1 MNQQQYPMEGIAEHL
16 ANQGRYGDS
25 MLMHVNPAEVEGIA
39 SLIPGGQ
46 LPRNPMTGQPEAFIG
61 MILSMIAKPLLTKG
75 VAALGAKA
83 GAGALGSALTG
94 LAGSSAAMTGIT
106 SGLIE
111 TARTGDI
118 KKGFTSGLMGAGIGK
133 ALGAATGAVDEGV
146 KGATETLGTAKDSLT
161 DVTKNIKELSNL
173 EKIQGLTDSQQLG
186 LDQLRADEIA
196 LKGGSIGGDFGP
208 SFSAEGAIPR
218 AETALQDARIQAGS
232 GMEGY
237 KSLGDVFQKDGFKA
251 ATSAITKPEA
261 FLPLALGASQ
271 RAELDYQDAMDAEGR
286 RMEEEKAAEEQ
297 YSRDLMERSFGQ
309 IREDYPEMDN
319 KYNPYAY
326 GQGGIISIDPTQYA
340 QTLQGLSD
348 VAGPIDMNAGGVVN
362 MREGGP
368 ASMIYNTSPSGAG
381 KGGVGG
387 AGSPTGS
394 SMARNRQAKIRGTD
408 LVAPEEGYR
417 PGFDPEH
424 RFFQNIEKVED
435 STADS
440 NASKDAVVSD
450 QVSQFADDPYI
461 NAIVGEALGGLNPRF
476 LGMEGLDP
484 SEFMDLQKSADGLGK
499 KGLMA
504 RKKLRNLKEKQ
515 SETIEKANE
524 FESEMAGITAIT
536 EPSAPKGKVAGI
548 PESAMNSPYL
558 SGFGLNIPEDIAMP
572 VGVKGNNPPS
582 RLPQKTLEGM
592 INRPSPVRV
601 PSPEPVMPP
610 VSKPP
615 MVTNPRFNPKDI
627 PDFSNFRPKFRGSM
641 GMEEGGITEIS
652 AQEQMMDQPS
662 ADDAQF
668 GQLIEQTALA
678 LLGQVS
684 QEEAEIIINRFID
697 EFGQEAFQM
706 LREQVLQGVVPD
718 AQTQGLVEGEGGGMD
733 DEVQGMIGDQQR
745 VAVSPGEFIVPAD
758 VVSGLGDG
766 DTGAGADE
774 LDAMMDRVRV
784 ERTGT
789 QQQPPRLSAGGLLPA

>member
-83 GAGALGSALTG
+83 GAGALGTALTG

-133 ALGAATGAVDEGV
+133 ALGAATDAVD
-146 KGATETLGTAKDSLT
+146 KGIGTATENIEGLTTDLAGAEKAIGSLESLKQAGTNLT
-161 DVTKNIKELSNL
+161 DAQQLALSQQEAIKEGITGGNIMGPPTVS
-173 EKIQGLTDSQQLG
+173 GDLG
-186 LDQLRADEIA
+186 YDP
-196 LKGGSIGGDFGP
+196 GSMFK
-208 SFSAEGAIPR
+208 AEN
-218 AETALQDARIQAGS
+218 ALQKARIAAGS
-232 GMEGY
+232 GTEGY
-237 KSLGDVFQKDGFKA
+237 KSLGDVFDPKGFKA
-251 ATSAITKPEA
+251 GVSEITKPEA

-319 KYNPYAY
+319 QYNPYAY
-326 GQGGIISIDPTQYA
+326 AQGGIVSIDPTQYA

-362 MREGGP
+362 MVEGGP

-394 SMARNRQAKIRGTD
+394 SMARNRQAKIRGTT

-417 PGFDPEH
+417 PGFDAEH
-424 RFFQNIEKVED
+424 RFFQNIAKKDDPTEGKPSIPTPVVPPEVDLPYFPED
-435 STADS
+435 GVPKFAA
-440 NASKDAVVSD
+440 NPYMNAVVG
-450 QVSQFADDPYI
+450 
-461 NAIVGEALGGLNPRF
+461 NAMSGLSPQF

-499 KGLMA
+499 KGVMA
-504 RKKLRNLKEKQ
+504 RKKLRNLQEKQ

-536 EPSAPKGKVAGI
+536 EPSAPKGKVAEM
-548 PESAMNSPYL
+548 PESAMDSPYL
-558 SGFGLNIPEDIAMP
+558 SDF
-572 VGVKGNNPPS
+572 
-582 RLPQKTLEGM
+582 
-592 INRPSPVRV
+592 
-601 PSPEPVMPP
+601 
-610 VSKPP
+610 
-615 MVTNPRFNPKDI
+615 NPRTI
-627 PDFSNFRPKFRGSM
+627 ADFSNFRPKFGGSM
-641 GMEEGGITEIS
+641 GMQEGGVAELAT
-652 AQEQMMDQPS
+652 QEQMMDQPS

-678 LLGQVS
+678 LLGQVP

>member
-133 ALGAATGAVDEGV
+133 ALGAATDAVD
-146 KGATETLGTAKDSLT
+146 KGIGTATENIEGLTTDLAGAEKAIGSLESLKEAGTNLTDNQLTALAQQEGIRDSLT
-161 DVTKNIKELSNL
+161 
-173 EKIQGLTDSQQLG
+173 
-186 LDQLRADEIA
+186 
-196 LKGGSIGGDFGP
+196 KGYSVGGDYGP
-208 SFSAEGAIPR
+208 SFSSGVGKITDAEGA
-218 AETALQDARIQAGS
+218 LQQARIAAGS
-232 GMEGY
+232 GTEGY
-237 KSLGDVFQKDGFKA
+237 KSLGDVFDPKGFKA
-251 ATSAITKPEA
+251 GVSEITKPEA

-394 SMARNRQAKIRGTD
+394 SMARNRQAKIRGTT

-417 PGFDPEH
+417 PGFDAEH

-461 NAIVGEALGGLNPRF
+461 NAIVGNAMSGLSPQF

-484 SEFMDLQKSADGLGK
+484 SEFMDLQKSADGLGR
-499 KGLMA
+499 KGVMA
-504 RKKLRNLKEKQ
+504 RKKLRNLQEKQ

-536 EPSAPKGKVAGI
+536 EPSASKGKVAEM
-548 PESAMNSPYL
+548 PESAMDSPYL
-558 SGFGLNIPEDIAMP
+558 SDF
-572 VGVKGNNPPS
+572 
-582 RLPQKTLEGM
+582 
-592 INRPSPVRV
+592 
-601 PSPEPVMPP
+601 
-610 VSKPP
+610 
-615 MVTNPRFNPKDI
+615 NPRTI
-627 PDFSNFRPKFRGSM
+627 ADFSNFRPKFGGSM
-641 GMEEGGITEIS
+641 GMQEGGVAELAT
-652 AQEQMMDQPS
+652 QEQMMDQPS

-678 LLGQVS
+678 LLGQVP

>member
-1 MNQQQYPMEGIAEHL
+1 
-16 ANQGRYGDS
+16 
-25 MLMHVNPAEVEGIA
+25 
-39 SLIPGGQ
+39 
-46 LPRNPMTGQPEAFIG
+46 
-61 MILSMIAKPLLTKG
+61 
-75 VAALGAKA
+75 
-83 GAGALGSALTG
+83 
-94 LAGSSAAMTGIT
+94 
-106 SGLIE
+106 
-111 TARTGDI
+111 
-118 KKGFTSGLMGAGIGK
+118 
-133 ALGAATGAVDEGV
+133 
-146 KGATETLGTAKDSLT
+146 
-161 DVTKNIKELSNL
+161 
-173 EKIQGLTDSQQLG
+173 
-186 LDQLRADEIA
+186 
-196 LKGGSIGGDFGP
+196 
-208 SFSAEGAIPR
+208 
-218 AETALQDARIQAGS
+218 
-232 GMEGY
+232 
-237 KSLGDVFQKDGFKA
+237 
-251 ATSAITKPEA
+251 
-261 FLPLALGASQ
+261 
-271 RAELDYQDAMDAEGR
+271 
-286 RMEEEKAAEEQ
+286 
-297 YSRDLMERSFGQ
+297 
-309 IREDYPEMDN
+309 MDN

-394 SMARNRQAKIRGTD
+394 SLARNRQAKIRGTD

-417 PGFDPEH
+417 PGFDAEH

-484 SEFMDLQKSADGLGK
+484 SEFMDLQKSADGLGR
-499 KGLMA
+499 KGIMA
-504 RKKLRNLKEKQ
+504 RKKLRNLQEKQ
-515 SETIEKANE
+515 SEEIEKANE

-536 EPSAPKGKVAGI
+536 ESSAPKGKVAGM
-548 PESAMNSPYL
+548 PESAMDSPYL
-558 SGFGLNIPEDIAMP
+558 SDF
-572 VGVKGNNPPS
+572 
-582 RLPQKTLEGM
+582 
-592 INRPSPVRV
+592 
-601 PSPEPVMPP
+601 
-610 VSKPP
+610 
-615 MVTNPRFNPKDI
+615 NPRTI
-627 PDFSNFRPKFRGSM
+627 ADFSNFRPKFRGSM
-641 GMEEGGITEIS
+641 GMQEGGVAELPD
-652 AQEQMMDQPS
+652 QEQMMNQPS

-678 LLGQVS
+678 LLGQVP

-706 LREQVLQGVVPD
+706 LREQVLQGVVPN
-718 AQTQGLVEGEGGGMD
+718 AQTQGLIEGEGGGMD

-774 LDAMMDRVRV
+774 LDDMMDRVRV

>member
-1 MNQQQYPMEGIAEHL
+1 MEGIAEHL

-133 ALGAATGAVDEGV
+133 ALGAATDAVD
-146 KGATETLGTAKDSLT
+146 KGIGTAADQVGDLTKSVAGAEQTITDLSSVGKLT
-161 DVTKNIKELSNL
+161 DA
-173 EKIQGLTDSQQLG
+173 QRLG
-186 LDQLRADEIA
+186 LADAER
-196 LKGGSIGGDFGP
+196 LKGNILGGEGFIGPPTADGLNQGSMRI
-208 SFSAEGAIPR
+208 AED
-218 AETALQDARIQAGS
+218 ALSDARIAAGS
-232 GMEGY
+232 GTEGY
-237 KSLGDVFQKDGFKA
+237 KSLGDVFQGKGFKA
-251 ATSAITKPEA
+251 GVSEITKPEA

-394 SMARNRQAKIRGTD
+394 SLARNRQAKIRGTD

-417 PGFDPEH
+417 PGFDAEH

-484 SEFMDLQKSADGLGK
+484 SEFMDLQKSADGLGR
-499 KGLMA
+499 KGIMA
-504 RKKLRNLKEKQ
+504 RKKLRNLQEKQ
-515 SETIEKANE
+515 SEEIEKANE

-536 EPSAPKGKVAGI
+536 ESSAPKGKVAGM
-548 PESAMNSPYL
+548 PESAMDSPYL
-558 SGFGLNIPEDIAMP
+558 SDF
-572 VGVKGNNPPS
+572 
-582 RLPQKTLEGM
+582 
-592 INRPSPVRV
+592 
-601 PSPEPVMPP
+601 
-610 VSKPP
+610 
-615 MVTNPRFNPKDI
+615 NPRTI
-627 PDFSNFRPKFRGSM
+627 ADFSNFRPKFRGSM
-641 GMEEGGITEIS
+641 GMQEGGVAELPD
-652 AQEQMMDQPS
+652 QEQMMNQPS

-706 LREQVLQGVVPD
+706 LREQVLQGVVPN
-718 AQTQGLVEGEGGGMD
+718 AQTQGLIEGEGGGMD

-774 LDAMMDRVRV
+774 LDDMMDRVRV

>member
-133 ALGAATGAVDEGV
+133 ALGAATDAVD
-146 KGATETLGTAKDSLT
+146 KGIGTAADQVGDLTKSVAGAEQTITDLSSVGKLT
-161 DVTKNIKELSNL
+161 DA
-173 EKIQGLTDSQQLG
+173 QRLG
-186 LDQLRADEIA
+186 LADAER
-196 LKGGSIGGDFGP
+196 LKGNILGGEGFIGPPTADGLNQGSMRI
-208 SFSAEGAIPR
+208 AED
-218 AETALQDARIQAGS
+218 ALSDARIAAGS
-232 GMEGY
+232 GTEGY
-237 KSLGDVFQKDGFKA
+237 KSLGDVFQGKGFKA
-251 ATSAITKPEA
+251 GVSEITKPEA

-394 SMARNRQAKIRGTD
+394 SLARNRQAKIRGTD

-417 PGFDPEH
+417 PGFDAEH

-484 SEFMDLQKSADGLGK
+484 SEFMDLQKSADGLGR
-499 KGLMA
+499 KGIMA
-504 RKKLRNLKEKQ
+504 RKKLRNLQEKQ
-515 SETIEKANE
+515 SEEIEKANE

-536 EPSAPKGKVAGI
+536 ESSAPKGKVAGM
-548 PESAMNSPYL
+548 PESAMDSPYL
-558 SGFGLNIPEDIAMP
+558 SDF
-572 VGVKGNNPPS
+572 
-582 RLPQKTLEGM
+582 
-592 INRPSPVRV
+592 
-601 PSPEPVMPP
+601 
-610 VSKPP
+610 
-615 MVTNPRFNPKDI
+615 NPRTI
-627 PDFSNFRPKFRGSM
+627 ADFSNFRPKFRGSM
-641 GMEEGGITEIS
+641 GMQEGGVAELPD
-652 AQEQMMDQPS
+652 QEQMMNQPS

-706 LREQVLQGVVPD
+706 LREQVLQGVVPN
-718 AQTQGLVEGEGGGMD
+718 AQTQGLIEGEGGGMD

-774 LDAMMDRVRV
+774 LDDMMDRVRV